1 MNFFDYEAKY
11 NGYSQEIC
19 PAEIPDTLRDKIQE
33 TSKKIYAHLGCAG
46 LVCVD
51 YICAEDGLYFLEVNT
66 IPGMTSASLVP
77 KMVRT
82 AGIEMTDFLTSIIEN
97 S

>member
-1 MNFFDYEAKY
+1 MRFSHVGWSSIVRIDDDLA
-11 NGYSQEIC
+11 
-19 PAEIPDTLRDKIQE
+19 
-33 TSKKIYAHLGCAG
+33 
-46 LVCVD
+46 
-51 YICAEDGLYFLEVNT
+51 DGGPYMIEVST

-82 AGIEMTDFLTSIIEN
+82 AGIDMTDFLTSIIEN